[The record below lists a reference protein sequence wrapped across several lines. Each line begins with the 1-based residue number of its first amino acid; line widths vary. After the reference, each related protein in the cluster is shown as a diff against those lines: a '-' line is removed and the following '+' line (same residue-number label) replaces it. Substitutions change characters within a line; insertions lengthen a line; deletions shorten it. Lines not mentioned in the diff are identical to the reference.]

1 MKPLRIEGSF
11 DLLICDC
18 DGVIID
24 SEIVCERVL
33 SAALEEAYRGRDLAP
48 VLAGSFGLQIT
59 DILERVTAHLGE
71 TLPEGFLERLEREIV
86 AALHREAAAIEGVRE
101 ALELI
106 DLPVAIASNS
116 SQAWI
121 ELSLTRAGLAQRI
134 GSAIFSADRVLRPK
148 PAPDVYLLAA
158 QEMGVAPARCLVIED
173 SRSGVTA
180 ALAAGMS
187 VIGFLGASHVPARHG
202 EALLALGAR
211 RLVAHMEDLPG
222 AVTEL
227 QRSQSARLATAP

>member
-106 DLPVAIASNS
+106 DLPVAIA
-116 SQAWI
+116 
-121 ELSLTRAGLAQRI
+121 
-134 GSAIFSADRVLRPK
+134 
-148 PAPDVYLLAA
+148 
-158 QEMGVAPARCLVIED
+158 
-173 SRSGVTA
+173 
-180 ALAAGMS
+180 
-187 VIGFLGASHVPARHG
+187 
-202 EALLALGAR
+202 
-211 RLVAHMEDLPG
+211 
-222 AVTEL
+222 
-227 QRSQSARLATAP
+227 